1 MSELEDGLES
11 QLKALKV
18 PEYEREYRFGAHH
31 VGMGKNLRARLIG
44 AGLKDWRFDF
54 AFVDLNLAVEVEGG
68 SWSSGRHTRGK
79 GFEDD
84 CIKYGKAMELGW
96 NVYRC
101 TSGMIKSGAAAT
113 SIVKLIA
120 LSKTSP

>member
-1 MSELEDGLES
+1 MSKLETDLEF

-31 VGMGKNLRARLIG
+31 VGMGKDLRARLID

-54 AFVDLNLAVEVEGG
+54 AFVELKLAVEVEGG

-101 TSGMIKSGAAAT
+101 TGGMIKSGQAAKTIAA
-113 SIVKLIA
+113 LIA